1 MNTST
6 TIPRPTTTVDA
17 ALFEAMRSALL
28 AELPLAT
35 TTAHTAELEQAVRG
49 ARATN
54 DLAGIPGQIL
64 VKLQGIRAD
73 AGAVAMGADLRSVSL
88 GELKAMAEAMVG
100 DLRVLPATTDRPA
113 VIYRRAYDASGRA
126 GYAIPESWRPIGSA
140 DSFYGSAGKPS
151 ASNLA
156 TPLIYALQKVGQVI
170 TQGIRFDCTDG
181 SLSYAYRNR
190 EYTQYATCK
199 EGASKLVGEGTGTD
213 DRAAGLTGRLA
224 AQPITEADAEFFKA
238 PMTTTIATG
247 MPITEALAA
256 RNKAAAIIK
265 GWTAGGADAYVNLLL
280 ACAAPVMQSHPEK
293 SYWLVGQG
301 GTGKSTLAKAVV
313 GLYGGCVGKSI
324 EYLGMPG
331 TTAAEGAM
339 GEIQRST
346 CVLFDEVEFDR
357 FDRWWA
363 GFKTLT
369 TGLLPFSPRRIGQ
382 DASADAACAT
392 CAICTSNH
400 LPPIGSASADQRR
413 VRIISMTGAGY
424 DAFMAMEEAGQTWAF
439 ALAGAT
445 EWVTRRGKHASSSV
459 WVDPEGLSNDEVAVV
474 SAILACEPT
483 KPAPEGYVRA
493 ALLPRGVKPKAL
505 GLIRKRLKLKSEE
518 GTWQTACC
526 WLPAPAGSPTRS
538 TWEATAA
545 AVKGMDAK
553 DDGGDLPPAPP
564 AGPAPEPTPAPTAP
578 SAVEPDA
585 EDLEGGPCP
594 EELLAMIDAASK
606 PKSFGLPA
614 KLEEAAEELEAAGV
628 RGQIIPC
635 KGGADY
641 SEAKRPTVSWKAA
654 EAKAEAEPDALG
666 VYAPVST
673 GAAALVLSPRLVA
686 VDLDLPK
693 GKDDGLPSGEKI
705 VSTLMPEAFDAARA
719 VIRTASGGMHIIF
732 DTPKGIELINRAHP
746 GAGKRIDPRL
756 PIYKAGLPIDVRT
769 SKGFV
774 VMAGSE
780 AAGKEWSLV
789 STTPTPGAPHPMP
802 KSLLSLL
809 DAYGFVKHED
819 RSAAIL
825 RAIAPRGRDPF
836 TGLLS
841 ANAGQPDLSPVAEGS
856 RNDTIHAQCY
866 GRHVNHPDECARI
879 DRETMERAAAS
890 GLPEDEAR
898 SMVRS
903 VHQAL
908 GLGA

>member
-1 MNTST
+1 MNTFT
-6 TIPRPTTTVDA
+6 TIPRPTTTIDT

-73 AGAVAMGADLRSVSL
+73 AGAVAMGADLKAVSL

-100 DLRVLPATTDRPA
+100 DLRVLPATMDHPA

-126 GYAIPESWRPIGSA
+126 GYAVPESWGPIGSA
-140 DSFYGSAGKPS
+140 DAFYGSAGKPC

-156 TPLIYALQKVGQVI
+156 TPLIYALQKAGQI
-170 TQGIRFDCTDG
+170 INQGIRFDCADG
-181 SLSYAYRNR
+181 SLLYAYRNR
-190 EYTQYATCK
+190 EYVQYTTCE
-199 EGASKLVGEGTGTD
+199 EGASKLVGEGTGAD
-213 DRAAGLTGRLA
+213 DRAAGLTGQLVA
-224 AQPITEADAEFFKA
+224 LPITEADAEFFKA
-238 PMTTTIATG
+238 PMTTTVVTG

-301 GTGKSTLAKAVV
+301 GTGKSTLAKAIVKM
-313 GLYGGCVGKSI
+313 YGGCVGKSI

-339 GEIQRST
+339 GEIQRSN
-346 CVLFDEVEFDR
+346 CVLFDEIEFER

-382 DASADAACAT
+382 DASADAACST
-392 CAICTSNH
+392 CAVCTSNH

-424 DAFMAMEEAGQTWAF
+424 DAFMAMEEAGRTWAF

-445 EWVTRRGKHASSSV
+445 EWVTRRGKHATSSV

-474 SAILACEPT
+474 SAILACEPS

-545 AVKGMDAK
+545 AVKGMDAR
-553 DDGGDLPPAPP
+553 DDGDEPSTPP
-564 AGPAPEPTPAPTAP
+564 AGSAPEPTPAPTAP
-578 SAVEPDA
+578 SAVEPDD

-594 EELLAMIDAASK
+594 AELLDMIDAASR
-606 PKSFGLPA
+606 PKSFGLPS
-614 KLEEAAEELEAAGV
+614 KLEAAAEKLDAAGV

-635 KGGADY
+635 KGGDDY
-641 SEAKRPTVSWKAA
+641 GKAKRPTVSWKAA
-654 EAKAEAEPDALG
+654 EAKAEAEPDTLE
-666 VYAPVST
+666 VYKPVRAD
-673 GAAALVLSPRLVA
+673 AAAIVLSPKQVA

-693 GKDDGLPSGEKI
+693 EKDMSRPSGEKI
-705 VSTLMPEAFDAARA
+705 IATLMPEAFDAARA
-719 VIRTASGGMHIIF
+719 VVRTASGGMHLIF
-732 DTPKGIELINRAHP
+732 DAPEGIELVNRAHP
-746 GAGKRIDPRL
+746 GAGKTIDPRL
-756 PIYKAGLPIDVRT
+756 PIYRAGLPIDVRT
-769 SKGFV
+769 SKGYV

-780 AAGKEWSLV
+780 AAGREWSLV

-802 KSLLSLL
+802 KSLLALL

-819 RSAAIL
+819 SAAIL
-825 RAIAPRGRDPF
+825 KAIAPRGRDPF

>member
-1 MNTST
+1 MNTIT
-6 TIPRPTTTVDA
+6 TIPRPTTTIDA
-17 ALFEAMRSALL
+17 GLFEAMRSALL

-49 ARATN
+49 ARPTN
-54 DLAGIPGQIL
+54 DLAGVPGQIL
-64 VKLQGIRAD
+64 VKLQGIRTD
-73 AGAVAMGADLRSVSL
+73 AGAIAMGADLKAVSL

-100 DLRVLPATTDRPA
+100 DLRVLPATMDHPA

-126 GYAIPESWRPIGSA
+126 GYAVPESWRPIGSA
-140 DSFYGSAGKPS
+140 DAFYGSAGKPC

-156 TPLIYALQKVGQVI
+156 TPLIYALQKAGQI
-170 TQGIRFDCTDG
+170 INQGIRFDCADG
-181 SLSYAYRNR
+181 SLLYAYRNR
-190 EYTQYATCK
+190 EYVQYTTCE
-199 EGASKLVGEGTGTD
+199 EGASKLVGEGTGAD
-213 DRAAGLTGRLA
+213 DRAAGLTGCLV

-265 GWTAGGADAYVNLLL
+265 GWTAGGEDAYVNLLL

-357 FDRWWA
+357 FDRWWS

-424 DAFMAMEEAGQTWAF
+424 DAFMAMEESGRMWAF

-459 WVDPEGLSNDEVAVV
+459 WVDPEGLTNEEVAVV
-474 SAILACEPT
+474 SAILACEPS

-545 AVKGMDAK
+545 AVKGMDAR
-553 DDGGDLPPAPP
+553 DDGDEPPTPP

-578 SAVEPDA
+578 SAVEPDDG
-585 EDLEGGPCP
+585 DLEGGPCP
-594 EELLAMIDAASK
+594 EELLAMIDTASK
-606 PKSFGLPA
+606 PKSLGLPA
-614 KLEEAAEELEAAGV
+614 KLEEVAEKLEAAGV

-635 KGGADY
+635 KGGDDY

-654 EAKAEAEPDALG
+654 EAKAEAEPDALS
-666 VYAPVST
+666 VYKPVTT
-673 GAAALVLSPRLVA
+673 GAAAIVLSPRLVA

-693 GKDDGLPSGEKI
+693 GEDKDKPSGEKI

-719 VIRTASGGMHIIF
+719 VIRTASGGMHMIF
-732 DTPKGIELINRAHP
+732 DTPEGIELVNRAHP
-746 GAGKRIDPRL
+746 GAGKMIDPRL

-769 SKGFV
+769 SKGYV

-780 AAGKEWSLV
+780 AAGKGWSLV
-789 STTPTPGAPHPMP
+789 STAPTPGAPHPMP
-802 KSLLSLL
+802 KSLLTLL
-809 DAYGFVKHED
+809 DAYGFVKRED

-825 RAIAPRGRDPF
+825 KTIATRGRDPF

-890 GLPEDEAR
+890 GLPEEEAR

>member
-6 TIPRPTTTVDA
+6 TIPQPTTTIDA
-17 ALFEAMRSALL
+17 TLFEAMRSALL

-73 AGAVAMGADLRSVSL
+73 AGAVAMGADLKTVSL

-100 DLRVLPATTDRPA
+100 DLRVLPATTDHPA
-113 VIYRRAYDASGRA
+113 VIYRRAYDMSGRA
-126 GYAIPESWRPIGSA
+126 GYAVPESWRPIGSA
-140 DSFYGSAGKPS
+140 DAFYGSAGKPS

-156 TPLIYALQKVGQVI
+156 TPLIYALQRAGQVI
-170 TQGIRFDCTDG
+170 SQGIRFNCTDG
-181 SLSYAYRNR
+181 SLSYAYHDRA
-190 EYTQYATCK
+190 YTQFTTCE
-199 EGASKLVGEGTGTD
+199 EGSSKLVGEGTGAD
-213 DRAAGLTGRLA
+213 DRAAGLTGRLV

-238 PMTTTIATG
+238 PMTTTVATG
-247 MPITEALAA
+247 TSITEALAA

-265 GWTAGGADAYVNLLL
+265 GWTAGGEDAYVNLLL

-301 GTGKSTLAKAVV
+301 GTGKSTLAKAIVR
-313 GLYGGCVGKSI
+313 LYGGCVGKSI

-339 GEIQRST
+339 GEIQRSS
-346 CVLFDEVEFDR
+346 CVLFDEIEFER
-357 FDRWWA
+357 FGRWWA

-424 DAFMAMEEAGQTWAF
+424 DSFMAMEEARQTWAF

-445 EWVTRRGKHASSSV
+445 EWVTRRGKHADSAV
-459 WVDPEGLSNDEVAVV
+459 WVDPEGLSNDEVSVV

-518 GTWQTACC
+518 GAWQTACC

-553 DDGGDLPPAPP
+553 GDGDEPPAPPAPP
-564 AGPAPEPTPAPTAP
+564 AGPAPEPTPAPSAP
-578 SAVEPDA
+578 STIEPD
-585 EDLEGGPCP
+585 DDEGAPCP
-594 EELLAMIDAASK
+594 EELLAMIDSASK
-606 PKSFGLPA
+606 PESLGLPA
-614 KLEEAAEELEAAGV
+614 KLEEAAEKLEAAGV

-635 KGGADY
+635 KGGDDY
-641 SEAKRPTVSWKAA
+641 GEAKRPTVSWKAA
-654 EAKAEAEPDALG
+654 EAKAEAEPDVLG
-666 VYAPVST
+666 VYKPVTT
-673 GAAALVLSPRLVA
+673 GAAAIVLSPKQVA
-686 VDLDLPK
+686 LDLDLPK
-693 GKDDGLPSGEKI
+693 GEDVSKPSGEKI
-705 VSTLMPEAFDAARA
+705 IATLMPEVREAARA
-719 VIRTASGGMHIIF
+719 VIRTASGGMHLIF
-732 DTPKGIELINRAHP
+732 DAPEGIELVNRAHP
-746 GAGKRIDPRL
+746 GARKMIDPRL

-769 SKGFV
+769 SKGYV

-780 AAGKEWSLV
+780 AAGREWSLV
-789 STTPTPGAPHPMP
+789 GTTPTPGAPHPMP
-802 KSLLSLL
+802 KSLLTLL

-825 RAIAPRGRDPF
+825 KSIAPRGRDPF

-890 GLPEDEAR
+890 GLPEEEAR

>member
-1 MNTST
+1 MNTIT
-6 TIPRPTTTVDA
+6 TIPRPTTTIDA
-17 ALFEAMRSALL
+17 GLFEAMRSALL

-49 ARATN
+49 ARPTN
-54 DLAGIPGQIL
+54 DLAGVPGQIL
-64 VKLQGIRAD
+64 VKLQGIRTD
-73 AGAVAMGADLRSVSL
+73 AGAIAMGADLKAVSL

-100 DLRVLPATTDRPA
+100 DLLVLPATMDHPA

-126 GYAIPESWRPIGSA
+126 GYAVPESWRPIGSA
-140 DSFYGSAGKPS
+140 DAFYGSAGKPC

-156 TPLIYALQKVGQVI
+156 TPLIYALQKAGQI
-170 TQGIRFDCTDG
+170 INQGIRFDCADG
-181 SLSYAYRNR
+181 SLLYAYRNR
-190 EYTQYATCK
+190 EYVQYTTCE
-199 EGASKLVGEGTGTD
+199 EGASKLVGEGTGAD
-213 DRAAGLTGRLA
+213 DRAAGLTGQLVA
-224 AQPITEADAEFFKA
+224 L
-238 PMTTTIATG
+238 
-247 MPITEALAA
+247 PITEALAA

-301 GTGKSTLAKAVV
+301 GTGKSTLAKAIVKM
-313 GLYGGCVGKSI
+313 YGGCVGKSI

-339 GEIQRST
+339 GEIQRSN
-346 CVLFDEVEFDR
+346 CVLFDEIEFER

-382 DASADAACAT
+382 DASADAACST
-392 CAICTSNH
+392 CAVCTSNH

-424 DAFMAMEEAGQTWAF
+424 DAFMAMEEAGRTWAF

-445 EWVTRRGKHASSSV
+445 EWVTRRGKHATSSV

-474 SAILACEPT
+474 SAILACEPS

-545 AVKGMDAK
+545 AVKGMDAR
-553 DDGGDLPPAPP
+553 DDGDEPPTPP

-578 SAVEPDA
+578 SAVEPDD

-594 EELLAMIDAASK
+594 AELLDMIDAASR
-606 PKSFGLPA
+606 PKSFGLPS
-614 KLEEAAEELEAAGV
+614 KLEAAAEKLDAAGV

-635 KGGADY
+635 KGGDDY
-641 SEAKRPTVSWKAA
+641 GKAKRPTVSWKAA
-654 EAKAEAEPDALG
+654 EAKAEAEPDALE
-666 VYAPVST
+666 VYKPVRAD
-673 GAAALVLSPRLVA
+673 AAAIVLSPKQVA

-693 GKDDGLPSGEKI
+693 EKDMSRPSGEKI
-705 VSTLMPEAFDAARA
+705 IATLMPEAFDAARA
-719 VIRTASGGMHIIF
+719 VVRTASGGMHLIF
-732 DTPKGIELINRAHP
+732 DAPEGIELVNRAHP
-746 GAGKRIDPRL
+746 GAGKTIDPRL
-756 PIYKAGLPIDVRT
+756 PIYRAGLPIDVRT
-769 SKGFV
+769 SKGYV

-780 AAGKEWSLV
+780 AAGREWSLV

-802 KSLLSLL
+802 KSLLALL

-819 RSAAIL
+819 KAAKIL
-825 RAIAPRGRDPF
+825 AAVAPRGRDPF